1 LDVSGCNINGL
12 KKNLSGDSLTY
23 MAGSRWTPSVPGRL
37 VPYTQVLFGGDK
49 VTQEQL
55 FPTEKA
61 SLQQLAQ
68 SAGSPPPNHDQYTQ
82 PFEVSGLAMAAGIG
96 FDLRFN
102 RALAFRI
109 VDLEYM
115 HSWMNDLNSFAARNG
130 LQLKMGLVL
139 HMGNW

>member
-1 LDVSGCNINGL
+1 MDVSGCKINGL
-12 KKNLSGDSLTY
+12 GRNLSGDSLTY
-23 MAGSRWTPSVPGRL
+23 MAGSRWTPPVSGRL
-37 VPYTQVLFGGDK
+37 VPYTQVIFGGNK
-49 VTQEQL
+49 VTQELL
-55 FPTEKA
+55 FPTERA

-82 PFEVSGLAMAAGIG
+82 PFEVNGLAMAAGIG

-115 HSWMNDLNSFAARNG
+115 HSWMNDLNGFAARNG
-130 LQLKMGLVL
+130 LQVKMGLVL